1 MTAAN
6 DWQLSRDRP
15 GPGILSEAE
24 QRRETIF
31 PPQPTQVP
39 EPGTNFS
46 HHSPHRPHCPRFS
59 SWISISAQITFQ
71 SQIRTVQ
78 WTNSVMHLCL
88 SLRLN
93 IRKNA
98 WFFKARM
105 KFFSLVWN
113 KVDITQTLKM
123 TELYFSPDRARHATA
138 RRCWLRLLGE
148 RSSDLGISW
157 FPWSSSLQLS

>member
-59 SWISISAQITFQ
+59 SWISISDHF
-71 SQIRTVQ
+71 SVS
-78 WTNSVMHLCL
+78 NSYCSVDEFKSVMHFYL

-98 WFFKARM
+98 WFLKARM
-105 KFFSLVWN
+105 RFFSLVWN

-123 TELYFSPDRARHATA
+123 TELYFSPDRACHATA